1 MQKLCGY
8 PTEMISRKVLLWP
21 VLKIK
26 SMLEKKSNS
35 DTRIGY
41 LFSTGQEYV
50 KIKPNRMSIQWSSR
64 LRDATWDYC
73 NFYFNFTELFDFEK
87 YMYLQL

>member
-8 PTEMISRKVLLWP
+8 PTEMISCKVLVWP

-35 DTRIGY
+35 DARIGY

-50 KIKPNRMSIQWSSR
+50 KIKPNRMSIQ
-64 LRDATWDYC
+64 
-73 NFYFNFTELFDFEK
+73 
-87 YMYLQL
+87 